1 MSLHPY
7 NARGIVQALTDELD
21 TNLYAIPS
29 ISELDRQARAESWP
43 DPLDAPARAW
53 NVTIHQAY
61 QQEPEQHVVCLDQ
74 EEFFVI
80 E

>member
-29 ISELDRQARAESWP
+29 ISELDAPARAEQWP

-53 NVTIHQAY
+53 NVTVHQAY
-61 QQEPEQHVVCLDQ
+61 QPEPEQHVVCLDQ

>member
-21 TNLYAIPS
+21 TNLYAIPA
-29 ISELDRQARAESWP
+29 ISELDSQARAESWP

-53 NVTIHQAY
+53 SVTVHQAY
-61 QQEPEQHVVCLDQ
+61 QTEPEQRLVCLDQ

>member
-21 TNLYAIPS
+21 TNLYAIPA
-29 ISELDRQARAESWP
+29 ISELDSQARAESWP

-53 NVTIHQAY
+53 SVTVHQAY
-61 QQEPEQHVVCLDQ
+61 QQQPEQLVVCLDQ